1 MWVVAIGRFL
11 EVSQSSEFMF
21 LPPDRICQLLS
32 DDMLIVN
39 SEMDVFCALLR
50 WLDYD
55 RDGRLC
61 HAAHL
66 LQDAVRL
73 HCITP
78 ECIVSKVETVD
89 WLFDAVPECQVVT
102 NEAMRSVSSCSCRGT
117 STAKIRRRNMEIL
130 TPNFKGSSGP
140 SGWAET

>member
-1 MWVVAIGRFL
+1 MAMWMVADRFL
-11 EVSQSSEFMF
+11 DVSQTSEFTF

-39 SEMDVFCALLR
+39 SELDVFCALVR

-61 HAAHL
+61 QAAHL

-73 HCITP
+73 HCISP

-102 NEAMRSVSSCSCRGT
+102 NEAMRSISFVSNRSLSMVC
-117 STAKIRRRNMEIL
+117 
-130 TPNFKGSSGP
+130 GSVQ
-140 SGWAET
+140 